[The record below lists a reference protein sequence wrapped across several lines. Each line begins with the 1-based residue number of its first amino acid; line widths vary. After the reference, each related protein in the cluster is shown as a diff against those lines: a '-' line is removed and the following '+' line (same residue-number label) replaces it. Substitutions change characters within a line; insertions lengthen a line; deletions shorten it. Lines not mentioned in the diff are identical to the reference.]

1 VTATPMRSDEALLE
15 ALLDGD
21 VRGFDLLHAR
31 YARPLFGFIRRYHP
45 QQQEAEDVLH
55 ETFLALLR
63 DRNAARAAT
72 NLRAWLFQVA
82 RHLCLNR
89 HRANR
94 RAAGALADPAVSRAP
109 VAALHPEGIL
119 LGSERLRA
127 LQTAIAKLPLEL
139 AELWHLR
146 SSGLSYEEMASVLA
160 VPVGTVKSRMHG
172 MVHRLREELRDDL

>member
-1 VTATPMRSDEALLE
+1 MRSDEALLE

-31 YARPLFGFIRRYHP
+31 YARPLFGFIRRHHP
-45 QQQEAEDVLH
+45 QPQEAEDLLH

-63 DRNAARAAT
+63 DRQGARAAT
-72 NLRAWLFQVA
+72 NLKAWLFQVA

-89 HRANR
+89 HRAQR
-94 RAAGALADPAVSRAP
+94 RAAGALADPAATRTHGSE
-109 VAALHPEGIL
+109 LHPEGIL
-119 LGSERLRA
+119 LGTERQRA
-127 LQTAIAKLPLEL
+127 LRTAIARLPLEL
-139 AELWHLR
+139 AELWQLR

-160 VPVGTVKSRMHG
+160 VPLGTVKSRMHG

>member
-1 VTATPMRSDEALLE
+1 MRSDEALLE

-31 YARPLFGFIRRYHP
+31 YARSLFGFIRRHHP
-45 QQQEAEDVLH
+45 QQQEAEDLLH

-63 DRNAARAAT
+63 DREGARTAT
-72 NLRAWLFQVA
+72 NLKAWLFQVA

-89 HRANR
+89 HRAQR
-94 RAAGALADPAVSRAP
+94 RAAGALADPAATRT
-109 VAALHPEGIL
+109 AASESHPEKIL
-119 LGSERLRA
+119 LGSERQRA
-127 LQTAIAKLPLEL
+127 LGTALARLPLEL

>member
-1 VTATPMRSDEALLE
+1 MTGAPARSDEELLE

-31 YARPLFGFIRRYHP
+31 HARSLFAFIRRHHP
-45 QQQEAEDVLH
+45 QQQEAEDLLH

-63 DRNAARAAT
+63 DREGARAAT
-72 NLRAWLFQVA
+72 NLKAWLFQVA

-89 HRANR
+89 HRAQR
-94 RAAGALADPAVSRAP
+94 RAAGALADPGLTREAMPDQHPERILLRDERRRALR
-109 VAALHPEGIL
+109 AAL
-119 LGSERLRA
+119 A
-127 LQTAIAKLPLEL
+127 NLPLEL

-172 MVHRLREELRDDL
+172 MVHRLREELRNDL